1 MAGAIN
7 ERIKAV
13 LCEIYKG
20 NVTAMAQATNIKRTT
35 LNSIIGS
42 DGVSPRYEI
51 LRNIADISSPR
62 ISMEWLIR
70 GTGPMLLSDSREV
83 RSENSNN
90 KNTNIN
96 DSETLGKLLSMLEE
110 KDKQIN
116 KLLELMKT
124 K

>member
-1 MAGAIN
+1 MLDNTTIRD
-7 ERIKAV
+7 RIKLIIIKTSLNDNAFAKRIGV
-13 LCEIYKG
+13 TQSVIASMFKRETEPSAKVIVNILHSFPEIS
-20 NVTAMAQATNIKRTT
+20 A
-35 LNSIIGS
+35 
-42 DGVSPRYEI
+42 
-51 LRNIADISSPR
+51 
-62 ISMEWLIR
+62 EWLLR

>member
-1 MAGAIN
+1 MDIKD
-7 ERIKAV
+7 RIRDVITYSKLSVRQFA
-13 LCEIYKG
+13 LKCSLS
-20 NVTAMAQATNIKRTT
+20 QTT
-35 LNSIIGS
+35 LNNQLLGKRELSLNS
-42 DGVSPRYEI
+42 VEAI
-51 LRNIADISSPR
+51 LYTFPEISS
-62 ISMEWLIR
+62 EWLLR
-70 GTGPMLLSDSREV
+70 GTGPMLLSDSKEV